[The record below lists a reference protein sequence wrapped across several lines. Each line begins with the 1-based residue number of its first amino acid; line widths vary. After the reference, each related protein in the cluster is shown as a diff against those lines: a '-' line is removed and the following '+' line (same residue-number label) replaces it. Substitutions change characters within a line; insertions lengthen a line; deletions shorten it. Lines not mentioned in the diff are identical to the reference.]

1 MKSSRLSFVP
11 FLIFSIALLSCS
23 QSDKASAPVE
33 KPESVVDFDLDKIKE
48 RGYIVAIMDNSSTG
62 LFLYKGHTM
71 GYEYELLQLYAKE
84 IGVDLRMNITTS
96 LQEGFEKL
104 NAGEGDILAYNL
116 TVTKE
121 RKKRIAFT
129 EYHNLVRS
137 VLVQSKPDNWRDL
150 KLHEIENSMLRNQVD
165 LIGKTVHV
173 RAGSSYVERLE
184 NLSEEIG
191 GDINIIEDDPDVET
205 EGLIRKVAEGEI
217 QYTVADED
225 VALVNATYYSNLDIK
240 TPVSF
245 PQQVA
250 WGVRKNAPDLL
261 SSLNEW
267 ILGMKKTADYY
278 VIYDKYFK
286 STKSSLR
293 RTKSEYY
300 SMTSGELSP
309 YDDII
314 KKYAHELGWDWRL
327 LAAQIFKES
336 KFNPNAKSWAG
347 AVGLMQLL
355 PVTAKEYGVEDLS
368 NPADNIY
375 AGTQHVKWLQEYWED
390 KVADSVERRKFIL
403 ASYNVGHG
411 HVMDAVRLT
420 DKYGKDSQVW
430 DDNVEEFL
438 LKKSTSK
445 FFDDEVV
452 QYGYCRGIEPVTYV
466 KKIYSIYE
474 NYKILMPDESL
485 DENAQ
490 TES

>member
-1 MKSSRLSFVP
+1 MKPTRLSFIYPLLFCVV
-11 FLIFSIALLSCS
+11 LLSCS
-23 QSDKASAPVE
+23 QNDKASKPVE
-33 KPESVVDFDLDKIKE
+33 EPDAVVDFDLDKIKE

-137 VLVQSKPDNWRDL
+137 VLVQSKPENWRDM
-150 KLHEIENSMLRNQVD
+150 KLHEIENTMLRNQVD

-173 RAGSSYVERLE
+173 RAGSSYVERLK

-205 EGLIRKVAEGEI
+205 EGLIRKVAEGKMA
-217 QYTVADED
+217 YTVADED

-267 ILGMKKTADYY
+267 ILIMKKTADYY

-293 RTKSEYY
+293 RTKSDYY
-300 SMTSGELSP
+300 SLISGELSP

-314 KKYAHELGWDWRL
+314 KKYSGELGWDWRL

-355 PVTAKEYGVEDLS
+355 PVTAKEYGITDLT

-375 AGTQHVKWLQEYWED
+375 AGTQHVKWLQDYWAD

-420 DKYGKDSQVW
+420 NKYGKDSQIW

-466 KKIYSIYE
+466 KKIYSIY
-474 NYKILMPDESL
+474 
-485 DENAQ
+485 
-490 TES
+490 

>member
-11 FLIFSIALLSCS
+11 FLIFSISLLSCS

-250 WGVRKNAPDLL
+250 WGVRKNALDLL

>member
-1 MKSSRLSFVP
+1 MKSSFLSFVSL
-11 FLIFSIALLSCS
+11 LIFSIALLSCT
-23 QSDKASAPVE
+23 QRDKASAPLE
-33 KPESVVDFDLDKIKE
+33 KPETVVDFDLDKIKE

-121 RKKRIAFT
+121 RKTRIAFT

-137 VLVQSKPDNWRDL
+137 VLVQSKPDNWRDM
-150 KLHEIENSMLRNQVD
+150 KLHEIENTMLRNQVD
-165 LIGKTVHV
+165 LIGKTVYV

-217 QYTVADED
+217 PYTVADED

-250 WGVRKNAPDLL
+250 WGVRKNAPGLL

-267 ILGMKKTADYY
+267 ILTMKKTADYY

-293 RTKSEYY
+293 RTKSDYY

-314 KKYAHELGWDWRL
+314 KKYADELGWDWRL

-355 PVTAKEYGVEDLS
+355 PVTAKEYGIDDLY

-420 DKYGKDSQVW
+420 DKYGKDSQIW

-485 DENAQ
+485 DESAE